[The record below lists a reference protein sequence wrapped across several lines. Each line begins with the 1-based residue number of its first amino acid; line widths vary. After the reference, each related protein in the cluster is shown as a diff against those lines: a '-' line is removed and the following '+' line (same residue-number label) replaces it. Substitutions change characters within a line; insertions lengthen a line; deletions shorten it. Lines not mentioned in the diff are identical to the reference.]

1 MTSRRRTLV
10 RLLFVVA
17 LSIVAAPAC
26 KNKENTGRGSGVG
39 SKVVRTIP
47 PFKRLKVGGTIRAE
61 VEVGSAP
68 SLEILGDDNL
78 LARVLSRLDGETLV
92 VEPDAVLKPTQP
104 LVVRLTTPSL
114 EGVTVAVS
122 SSAIVN
128 GVQGERFQVFSTGGT
143 KLTARGSTRALEVN
157 ARSAARLDLS
167 ALSSASAKVTAADAS
182 RVELGHVETLDVTGS
197 GPSVVVYRGDPA
209 IERKLERPARL
220 LRAR

>member
-1 MTSRRRTLV
+1 MTVVRWLLV
-10 RLLFVVA
+10 AALFV
-17 LSIVAAPAC
+17 VAAPAC

-39 SKVVRTIP
+39 SKVVRAIP

-104 LVVRLTTPSL
+104 LVARITTPLL
-114 EGVTVAVS
+114 EGVAVTVA
-122 SSAIVN
+122 SSAIIN
-128 GVQGERFQVFSTGGT
+128 GVRGERFQVSGTGGT
-143 KLTARGSTRALEVN
+143 RLTARGSTRALEVS
-157 ARSAARLDLS
+157 ARSAAQLDLS
-167 ALSSASAKVTAADAS
+167 ALSSAAAKVTAADGS

-197 GPSVVVYRGDPA
+197 GPSVVLFRGDPA
-209 IERKLERPARL
+209 IEQKLTRPARL